1 MTEEA
6 PTQVD
11 KRGFWTLGRIVV
23 LVLAILVIALAIA
36 NYTPVTLNLLL
47 RTFEIQLTWLIL
59 GSLVD
64 RVSRRLAGSRQ
75 RPQEEPREAQPMT
88 TTTAAQPR
96 RVLADLVP
104 GGLVRDIALVIGA
117 AALVGIT
124 AQIAIPLP
132 FTPVPITLQTFAVLL
147 AGAALGPM
155 RGVASMLVYLAIGA
169 AGVPWFAQQN
179 SGWAFPTFGY
189 ILGFVLAAGL
199 TGALARR
206 GLDRTV
212 LGTIGLMTLGNL
224 VIYAVGVPYLAAAIG
239 VVSGRGDRPRHD
251 AIPRWRMR

>member
-1 MTEEA
+1 
-6 PTQVD
+6 
-11 KRGFWTLGRIVV
+11 
-23 LVLAILVIALAIA
+23 
-36 NYTPVTLNLLL
+36 
-47 RTFEIQLTWLIL
+47 
-59 GSLVD
+59 
-64 RVSRRLAGSRQ
+64 
-75 RPQEEPREAQPMT
+75 MT
-88 TTTAAQPR
+88 TTVAAAPR

-104 GGLVRDIALVIGA
+104 GGLVRDIALVVGA
-117 AALVGIT
+117 AVLVGIT

-155 RGVASMLVYLAIGA
+155 RGAASMLLYLAVGM

-189 ILGFVLAAGL
+189 LIGFVLAATL

-212 LGTIGLMTLGNL
+212 VGTIGLMTLGNL
-224 VIYAVGVPYLAAAIG
+224 VIYAVGVPYLAAALG
-239 VVSGRGDRPRHD
+239 APLSD
-251 AIPRWRMR
+251 AIGLGMTPFLIGDALKILLAAGLLPLAWRVAGGRTGSGSA